1 MSNVN
6 GTRHTGVMPGRGVNL
21 SGSKPKSVKSTLR
34 QLLNYLG
41 KSKKSLIVVFSASLI
56 GTLCGLASTYAIRPL
71 LNSLEAT
78 LKGENTIDT
87 FFTNL
92 VTFLAIL
99 GSIYLIQVLMSWL
112 QSQLMVQISQNTVH
126 RLRKDLYDRMLHMP
140 VGYHDK
146 RTHGEIMSHFTN
158 DIDLLSDSITNSMS
172 SLVSSSSMLV
182 GTILMMIY
190 LSWQLAIITLIAL
203 PIFTFLINRI
213 VAMSRKYFRRQQ
225 EAIAKL
231 NGFVEETMEGQQV
244 NLLFN
249 HESSALETFDQLNT
263 NYRTH
268 AMRAQSWSGL
278 MIPFMMNLNAVNY
291 ALIASVGGYLSVVAG
306 LSVGTLGAFVNST
319 RQFSRPL
326 NEIAMQYTS
335 IQAGL
340 AAAERIFEVLKQ
352 PIETDDDHAIELNES
367 QGLVRFENVDFAYDP
382 QKPVL
387 HDVSFYAK
395 PGQKIAIVG
404 STGAGKTTITNLI
417 SRFYDI
423 PNGNITID
431 GHNIKEY
438 TRSSLR
444 KQMAMVLQDTHLF
457 EGTILDNI
465 CYGKPYASDEACIEA
480 AKLAYAHS
488 FINRLP
494 EGYHTK
500 LRFDGSELSQGQ
512 RQLLNIARALLA
524 NPKILI
530 LDEATSS
537 IDTRTESNIEKGMD
551 RLMEGRTTF
560 VIAHRLSTVRHANAI
575 LVLENGVI
583 LERGDH
589 AELMRQNGRYASLV
603 RGQSELT

>member
-21 SGSKPKSVKSTLR
+21 SGSKPKSAKSTLR

-78 LKGENTIDT
+78 LKGENTIEI

-92 VTFLAIL
+92 VTFLTVL
-99 GSIYLIQVLMSWL
+99 GLIYLIQVLMSWL

-352 PIETDDDHAIELNES
+352 SIETDDSQSIELNES

-465 CYGKPYASDEACIEA
+465 RYGKPDASDEACIEA

-512 RQLLNIARALLA
+512 RQLLNIARALLS

>member
-34 QLLNYLG
+34 ELLNYLG
-41 KSKKSLIVVFSASLI
+41 KSKKHLLIVFSASLI

-71 LNSLEAT
+71 LNALEAT
-78 LKGENTIDT
+78 LNQEISVAR
-87 FFTNL
+87 FFNQL
-92 VTFLAIL
+92 AVFLSVL
-99 GSIYLIQVLMSWL
+99 GGIYLIQVLMSWL

-172 SLVSSSSMLV
+172 SLVSSSSMLA

-190 LSWQLAIITLIAL
+190 LSWQLAIITLVAL

-213 VAMSRKYFRRQQ
+213 VSMSRKYFRRQQ
-225 EAIAKL
+225 EAISKL

-244 NLLFN
+244 NLLFG
-249 HESSALETFDQLNT
+249 HENDALETFDRLNK

-291 ALIASVGGYLSVVAG
+291 ALIASVGGYLSVTAG

-340 AAAERIFEVLKQ
+340 AAAERIFGVLKQ
-352 PIETDDDHAIELNES
+352 PIETDEPAAIELKES
-367 QGLVRFENVDFAYDP
+367 EGFVRFENVDFAYDP

-387 HDVSFYAK
+387 HEVSFYAK

-431 GHNIKEY
+431 NHNIKEY

-465 CYGKPYASDEACIEA
+465 RYGKPGASDEACIEA

-488 FINRLP
+488 FIPRVIKPAFVSTDPNFP
-494 EGYHTK
+494 K
-500 LRFDGSELSQGQ
+500 
-512 RQLLNIARALLA
+512 A
-524 NPKILI
+524 N
-530 LDEATSS
+530 D
-537 IDTRTESNIEKGMD
+537 NC
-551 RLMEGRTTF
+551 
-560 VIAHRLSTVRHANAI
+560 
-575 LVLENGVI
+575 
-583 LERGDH
+583 
-589 AELMRQNGRYASLV
+589 
-603 RGQSELT
+603 